1 MKVSDVVLGP
11 VIVAI
16 GLIAIYASSLQPRP
30 FFGSAYG
37 GGFFPTIVGIGLV
50 GGGLLLTVSG
60 WRERV
65 AARGATGAALGLVA
79 MGGWIRSPRHVG
91 NVLVVL
97 CALIFYI
104 ATSDWLGFLISG
116 FIVVFATMYQF
127 SRALLTTLVVSLIT
141 ILVAKL
147 AFQDLLLVPLPWG
160 LLEPYA
166 GVLRWR

>member
-1 MKVSDVVLGP
+1 MKVSDAILGP
-11 VIVAI
+11 IVMAI

-50 GGGLLLTVSG
+50 GGGLLLTLSG
-60 WRERV
+60 WRERHASGTAPRFV
-65 AARGATGAALGLVA
+65 E
-79 MGGWIRSPRHVG
+79 MGGWVRSPRHVA
-91 NVLVVL
+91 NVIVVIG
-97 CALIFYI
+97 ALIFYI

-116 FIVVFATMYQF
+116 FIVVFVTMYQF
-127 SRALLTTLVVSLIT
+127 SRALLVSLVIAIVT
-141 ILVAKL
+141 IVVAKL
-147 AFQDLLLVPLPWG
+147 AFQDVLLVPLPWG